1 MPEKDESDL
10 WWEELKGLE
19 KRDVEAFEFVSKIK
33 EFHAVH
39 SFLDDE
45 DFTTMLNLSLRVLT
59 QPHLKAE
66 TARDLLI
73 KFQAASVK
81 FNTLAIFYTTL
92 RKGRA
97 GTDDNYRKN
106 MYYAM
111 AEQCDKMAQS
121 LKYIVRR
128 YSDD

>member
-10 WWEELKGLE
+10 WWEELKGLD
-19 KRDVEAFEFVSKIK
+19 KRDVEAFEYVGKIR
-33 EFHAVH
+33 EFHALH
-39 SFLDDE
+39 SFLGDE
-45 DFTTMLNLSLRVLT
+45 DFTQMLDLSLRCLS
-59 QPHLKAE
+59 QPPKSAE
-66 TARDLLI
+66 NARNLLM

-97 GTDDNYRKN
+97 GTEDNYRKN

-111 AEQCDKMAQS
+111 ADQCDKMAQS